1 MADAS
6 SADQSASPVVSPPG
20 PARQGAIVLA
30 RHGEPAL
37 SRKVRF
43 DAKTYGDWW
52 ALYEEGGL
60 LAGQTPPP
68 CLVEIAA
75 RSAVIV
81 SSTRRRSVETAQAVA
96 GGRDFARD
104 PMFIEAPLPPPP
116 WPSWIKLSPKKW
128 GFFSRFWWWFF
139 DHHMGQ
145 ESRKQAELRAEAA
158 ADALLA
164 LSRDGQDVLLVAHG
178 FFNVMI
184 GNALQARGLK
194 KTLDQGFQYW
204 CVKRFERA

>member
-1 MADAS
+1 MADAPT
-6 SADQSASPVVSPPG
+6 ADQTASSVVRPP
-20 PARQGAIVLA
+20 GAIVLA

-52 ALYEEGGL
+52 ARYEEGGL
-60 LAGQTPPP
+60 LAGQTPPD
-68 CLVEIAA
+68 CLLEIAA
-75 RSAVIV
+75 RSEVIV
-81 SSTRRRSVETAQAVA
+81 SSTRLRSIETAQAVA
-96 GGRDFARD
+96 GGRDFPRD

-128 GFFSRFWWWFF
+128 GFFARFWWWFF

-145 ESRKQAELRAEAA
+145 ESRKQAEARAEAA
-158 ADALLA
+158 ADALIA
-164 LSRDGQDVLLVAHG
+164 LSQDGRDVLLVAHG

-184 GNALQARGLK
+184 GTALQARGLK

>member
-1 MADAS
+1 MADAPT
-6 SADQSASPVVSPPG
+6 ADQTASPVVRPP
-20 PARQGAIVLA
+20 GAIVLA

-43 DAKTYGDWW
+43 SARAYGDWW

-60 LAGQTPPP
+60 LAGQTPPQR
-68 CLVEIAA
+68 LLEIAR
-75 RSAVIV
+75 RSEVIL
-81 SSTRRRSVETAQAVA
+81 SSTRRRSIETAQAVA

-104 PMFIEAPLPPPP
+104 PIFIEAPLPPPP
-116 WPSWIKLSPKKW
+116 WPAWIRLSPKKW

-145 ESRKQAELRAEAA
+145 ESRRQAEVRADAA
-158 ADALLA
+158 ADLLIG
-164 LSRDGQDVLLVAHG
+164 LSQDGRDVLLVAHG
-178 FFNVMI
+178 FFNAMI
-184 GNALQARGLK
+184 GVALQKRGLK

>member
-1 MADAS
+1 MADAPT
-6 SADQSASPVVSPPG
+6 ADQTASPVVRPP
-20 PARQGAIVLA
+20 GAIVLA

-37 SRKVRF
+37 SRKIHF
-43 DAKTYGDWW
+43 SAQAYGDWW

-60 LAGQTPPP
+60 LAGQTPPD
-68 CLVEIAA
+68 CLLDIARKA
-75 RSAVIV
+75 DVII
-81 SSTRRRSVETAQAVA
+81 SSTRRRSIETAQAIA
-96 GGRDFARD
+96 GGRDFPRD

-145 ESRKQAELRAEAA
+145 ESRKQAEVRADAA
-158 ADALLA
+158 ADALIA
-164 LSRDGQDVLLVAHG
+164 LSQDGRNVLLVAHG
-178 FFNVMI
+178 FFNTMI
-184 GNALQARGLK
+184 GVALQKRGLK

-204 CVKRFERA
+204 CVKRFERS

>member
-1 MADAS
+1 MADAPT
-6 SADQSASPVVSPPG
+6 ADQTASPVVRPPG
-20 PARQGAIVLA
+20 TIVLA

-37 SRKVRF
+37 SRKVHF
-43 DAKTYGDWW
+43 SAKAYGDWW

-60 LAGQTPPP
+60 LAGQTPPDG
-68 CLVEIAA
+68 LLEIARKA
-75 RSAVIV
+75 DVII
-81 SSTRRRSVETAQAVA
+81 SSTRRRSIETAQAIA
-96 GGRDFARD
+96 GGRDFPRD

-145 ESRKQAELRAEAA
+145 ENRKQAEVRADAA
-158 ADALLA
+158 ADALIA
-164 LSRDGQDVLLVAHG
+164 LSQDGKNVLLVAHG
-178 FFNVMI
+178 FFNTMI
-184 GNALQARGLK
+184 GVALQKRGLK